1 MTSTM
6 VSTAPATSA
15 MSAFLRP
22 EGHGPGRD
30 LGAAVEEA
38 QQGALDGDVRD
49 GKHQLTGI
57 VGGAFQR
64 RMSRDVQDAGLVPC
78 VVAAVWQLELDVE
91 VRRRLRR
98 LLGGGGRRSFPWR
111 GAVRGRA
118 VKLRRHSQG
127 LDGP

>member
-1 MTSTM
+1 MTSTL

-64 RMSRDVQDAGLVPC
+64 RMSRDVQDAGLFPC
-78 VVAAVWQLELDVE
+78 VVAAVWQIELDVE
-91 VRRRLRR
+91 VRRRLLR
-98 LLGGGGRRSFPWR
+98 LLGSGGRQLCPSPCS
-111 GAVRGRA
+111 VRGRA
-118 VKLRRHSQG
+118 VR
-127 LDGP
+127 

>member
-38 QQGALDGDVRD
+38 QQGALDGPHVLPAPRQFPP
-49 GKHQLTGI
+49 GP
-57 VGGAFQR
+57 V
-64 RMSRDVQDAGLVPC
+64 SRQPAVLVPALHA
-78 VVAAVWQLELDVE
+78 VAALA
-91 VRRRLRR
+91 RLSPPAP
-98 LLGGGGRRSFPWR
+98 LG
-111 GAVRGRA
+111 
-118 VKLRRHSQG
+118 LRQPPVQPASSIAAASVLPRQA
-127 LDGP
+127 